1 MNGNTAM
8 QQQETFTAT
17 TGLQYVNARDGNRP
31 ASIKGTDGQYY
42 TISDVA
48 FEQYQHMQGQQADL
62 TYVERESNGRVF
74 RNLTAMNGETM
85 PRDQRRGAPPAPAAQ
100 ATQSATVQHLPV
112 QPAPRPVVPVAST
125 PRPAD
130 VPPGICGI
138 LKSAIESG
146 LPREEAQKWIALGL
160 GKEPIIDDEIPY

>member
-8 QQQETFTAT
+8 QQQESFTTT
-17 TGLQYVNARDGNRP
+17 TGLRYVNPRDGSRP

-48 FEQYQHMQGQQADL
+48 FEKYQHMQGQQADL

-74 RNLTAMNGETM
+74 RNLTALNGEAM
-85 PRDQRRGAPPAPAAQ
+85 PRDQRRGAPPAPAPQ
-100 ATQSATVQHLPV
+100 APGTTVQQLPV
-112 QPAPRPVVPVAST
+112 QPAPRPVAPVANAR
-125 PRPAD
+125 RPED

-146 LPREEAQKWIALGL
+146 VTREEAQKWIALGL
-160 GKEPIIDDEIPY
+160 GKEPIVDDEIPY

>member
-8 QQQETFTAT
+8 QQQESFTAT
-17 TGLQYVNARDGNRP
+17 TGLQYVNARDGSRP

-48 FEQYQHMQGQQADL
+48 FEAYQHMQGQQADL
-62 TYVERESNGRVF
+62 TYVERQSNGRVY
-74 RNLTAMNGETM
+74 RNLTALNGEAM
-85 PRDQRRGAPPAPAAQ
+85 PRDQRRSAAPAPAPQ
-100 ATQSATVQHLPV
+100 APGATVQQLPV
-112 QPAPRPVVPVAST
+112 QPAPRPVPPVAST
-125 PRPAD
+125 PRAQD

-160 GKEPIIDDEIPY
+160 GKEQIIDDEIPY